1 MLPHLSW
8 FHDHWL
14 DIGHH
19 KEGVSTPL
27 LMPNRMTDPERPTD
41 EKVGSRLE
49 KDPVELERIAW
60 QDSVRHAEVDEK
72 NRSEHGE

>member
-1 MLPHLSW
+1 
-8 FHDHWL
+8 
-14 DIGHH
+14 
-19 KEGVSTPL
+19 
-27 LMPNRMTDPERPTD
+27 MPNRMTDPERPTD